1 MKVAT
6 AMREIPSGPVLIGP
20 HRAVASGDDDFI
32 NGPALFSTIW
42 RGKYIIALITA
53 LAVLAGG
60 TYAYFLATPLY
71 QATAVVILQTDQGN
85 VVDLQG
91 MVGGL
96 TGDTTEVNSEVEVL
110 RARGLM
116 GKVVDRLD
124 LTRDAEFNPARQPP
138 NTLDRMMARLTGITP
153 EPQVIAADRQRD
165 ATVSRLLEAVT
176 IHNIPLSLVFQVTVE
191 STDPVKSALI
201 ADTIVELYILNQLEV
216 KFEATEQ
223 ATTWLSVRVVEL
235 QQELELAEAEV
246 AAFNASTQL
255 VSVESLQALERQ
267 LKDLRDRI
275 ASASAALIESQ
286 SRLTLLQSAGT
297 RADQATAADDPQL
310 SGLLLRADTDPAVG
324 TGFDTRFQQI
334 IDRMAF
340 DATRAEQQI
349 TALRS
354 SESLLQTQ
362 IGQQGQDLITLQQL
376 GREAEATRL
385 LYEYFLT
392 RLKETSAQQGIQQ
405 ADSRI
410 LSDAVVPSR
419 ASFPQKSMIL
429 GMTGS
434 MGLLLGIVIVML
446 RESAA
451 RGFRSARE
459 LEAMTGHA
467 VLGQVPLIPGRNRKR
482 IQTYLTEK
490 PTSAAAEAI
499 RNLRTSVLLS
509 NVDHPPQVI
518 VSTSSVP
525 REGKTTNSLALA
537 QNLGSMGRKV
547 LLIEGDIR
555 RRTLHEY
562 FDNLPDKGIVALLS
576 GDITLDAA
584 IHHDPQLNG
593 DLLIG
598 EQTSINAAD
607 LFASARF
614 KALIATLRERYD
626 TIIIDTPPVLIVPDA
641 RIIAQHADAVLFT
654 VKWDS
659 TSREQVEEG
668 LDMFRVGRIRI
679 SGLVL
684 SQINPRQMKH
694 YGSRYG
700 RSAALGA
707 KYYRN

>member
-1 MKVAT
+1 VEA
-6 AMREIPSGPVLIGP
+6 
-20 HRAVASGDDDFI
+20 DDFV
-32 NGPALFSTIW
+32 NAPALFSTIW
-42 RGKYIIALITA
+42 RGKYLIALITS
-53 LAVLAGG
+53 LTLLAGG
-60 TYAYFLATPLY
+60 YYAYALATPLY
-71 QATAVVILQTDQGN
+71 QASAVVILQTQQGN

-91 MVGGL
+91 VVGGL

-124 LTRDAEFNPARQPP
+124 LVRDPEFNTDLQPETP
-138 NTLDRMMARLTGITP
+138 FYRAIGWVTIRLSGP
-153 EPQVIAADRQRD
+153 VSEPQIIPADRQRD
-165 ATVSRLLEAVT
+165 AAISRLLEAVT

-191 STDPVKSALI
+191 STDPVKSARI

-223 ATTWLSVRVVEL
+223 ATAWLSGRVAEL
-235 QQELELAEAEV
+235 QQELESAEAEL
-246 AAFNASTQL
+246 AAFNTSTQL
-255 VSVESLQALERQ
+255 VSIVSLQALERQ

-275 ASASAALIESQ
+275 ASAEMALTEGQ
-286 SRLTLLQSAGT
+286 SRLSQLQAAAT
-297 RADQATAADDPQL
+297 RADQATAAGDTQL
-310 SGLLLRADTDPAVG
+310 NAYLLRTETDPAIA
-324 TGFDTRFQQI
+324 TAFDTRIQQI
-334 IDRMAF
+334 IDGLAF
-340 DATRAEQQI
+340 DAARSEQQI
-349 TALRS
+349 TALRA
-354 SESLLQTQ
+354 SESSLQIQ
-362 IGQQGQDLITLQQL
+362 ISQQGQELITLQQL
-376 GREAEATRL
+376 TRETEATRL

-410 LSDAVVPSR
+410 LSDAVVPNS
-419 ASFPQKSMIL
+419 ASFPKKSLML
-429 GMTGS
+429 GLAGT
-434 MGLLLGIVIVML
+434 MGLLAGIVLVLL
-446 RESAA
+446 REAA
-451 RGFRSARE
+451 TSGFRSARE
-459 LEAMTGHA
+459 LEFVTGYA

-482 IQTYLTEK
+482 VLSYLTEK
-490 PTSAAAEAI
+490 PASAAAEAI

-509 NVDHPPQVI
+509 NVDQPPQVI

-525 REGKTTNSLALA
+525 REGKTTNSIALA

-562 FDNLPDKGIVALLS
+562 FDGLPSKGIVAMLS
-576 GDITLDAA
+576 GEITLEQA
-584 IHHDPQLNG
+584 IHRDPKFKG

-598 EQTSINAAD
+598 EQTNINAAD
-607 LFASARF
+607 LFASERF
-614 KALIATLRERYD
+614 ISLITTLRGQYD

-641 RIIAQHADAVLFT
+641 RIIAQCADAVLFT

-684 SQINPRQMKH
+684 SQINPRQMKQ